1 MGAER
6 RTGFGGA
13 VAGATFA
20 ALLVGLAEAGVVSIE
35 RRLGFDAGLL
45 LFAVVAYGLTG
56 VAAGIGLGMG
66 LPLLGIRR
74 RATAYAVSGALTFS
88 ALVTIIARFRVFR
101 DVLHETFD
109 GQAISPLVFQMGS
122 VVVALLLATLA
133 FALLRAIGR
142 REGAATSVAT
152 ALAVLVVAAA
162 ASAAAVLV
170 HGTAGAVVRSSLA
183 SRGSAQGPSVILIMV
198 DTLRADHLSCYGYD
212 AIRTPAIDALAGD
225 GTRFAHAYSQASWTR
240 PSVATILTS
249 LYPSSHKAVHKSDV
263 LPDAVTTLPE
273 VLQAA
278 GYHTVGF
285 ANNINVAPLF
295 NFQQGFD
302 EYWFLEPV
310 FFFGATESAAQL
322 TLYNQLRLVRE
333 RWLSRVKH
341 VENYYQP
348 AEVVTDRALAWVGE
362 YGGAAR
368 ESGGSGQGGAP
379 FFMFLH
385 YMDPHDPYF
394 AHPWNGDALA
404 RVANP
409 NPDRALADRYR
420 AAYDGEIVYL
430 DAQLGRLVAGLKAR
444 RRYDDTMIVLTAD
457 HGEEFCEHGGW
468 WHGQTLYDE
477 QLAVPLLVK
486 PARGGGTGVV
496 SQAMVASLDIAP
508 TIIAAAGAVVPEA
521 MVGRP
526 LSLVA
531 SAPAPRDHAFAESDL
546 EGNVLRAYRTDAW
559 KLIEAN
565 PANPRGLPPRQLF
578 DVAGDP
584 REQRDLAGSR
594 QEEVATLAARLA
606 DVHGRAVAAG
616 VHGAKT
622 AIDSATEE
630 RLRALGYVN

>member
-1 MGAER
+1 MSAAG
-6 RTGFGGA
+6 RTPFGGA

-20 ALLVGLAEAGVVSIE
+20 ALLVGLVEAAVVSVE
-35 RRLGFDAGLL
+35 RHLGFDPGLQ
-45 LFAVVAYGLTG
+45 LFAVVAYGLAG
-56 VAAGIGLGMG
+56 VAAGIGLGMV
-66 LPLLGIRR
+66 LPLLGVRR
-74 RATAYAVSGALTFS
+74 RGTAYAISGALTLS

-109 GQAISPLVFQMGS
+109 GQAISPLAFQAGS
-122 VVVALLLATLA
+122 LVVGLLLAALA
-133 FALLRAIGR
+133 FTVLRAIGR
-142 REGAATSVAT
+142 REGAATSVAA
-152 ALAVLVVAAA
+152 ALGVLVAGTAV
-162 ASAAAVLV
+162 SGAAVLV
-170 HGTAGAVVRSSLA
+170 RGTPSAVVHSPLA
-183 SRGSAQGPSVILIMV
+183 RRGSAHGPSVILIMV

-212 AIRTPAIDALAGD
+212 AIRTPAIDALAAD

-240 PSVATILTS
+240 PAVATILTS

-302 EYWFLEPV
+302 EYYFLEPV

-333 RWLSRVKH
+333 RYLSQVKH

-348 AEVVTDRALAWVGE
+348 AEVVTDRALTWV
-362 YGGAAR
+362 A
-368 ESGGSGQGGAP
+368 GQSGAP

-430 DAQLGRLVAGLKAR
+430 DAQLGRLVAGLKSR
-444 RRYDDTMIVLTAD
+444 GRYDDTMIVLTAD

-477 QLAVPLLVK
+477 QLAVPLVVK
-486 PARGGGTGVV
+486 PPRGAVAGVV
-496 SQAMVASLDIAP
+496 SDAMVASLDIAP
-508 TIIAAAGAVVPEA
+508 TIIAAAGVAVPEA

-526 LSLVA
+526 LSLA
-531 SAPAPRDHAFAESDL
+531 ANAPAPRDHAFAESDL
-546 EGNVLRAYRTDAW
+546 EGNVLRAYRSEAW

-565 PANPRGLPPRQLF
+565 PGNPRGLPPRQLF

-584 REQRDLAGSR
+584 REQRDLAASR
-594 QEEVATLAARLA
+594 QEEAATLAARLA
-606 DVHGRAVAAG
+606 DVHSRALAAG